1 MTGES
6 VCPVRFHPMDPT
18 DAANPFDA
26 LATLTATCPV
36 SRQSHERF
44 ADITL
49 VTSYAGVTEVY
60 DREHHG
66 DFGVAGGHV
75 ARGRQGGDAFG
86 GAKVILGL
94 DGDEHRRLR
103 RIVAKAL
110 SPRLVD
116 SMSPFVADLARE
128 VVDAIPDIG
137 RADLREV
144 WATQIPSRAITRM
157 IGVPDEDHDQFFKW
171 TMNKMAVLA
180 AITQQR
186 ATDEL
191 IASFKAQEAEFA
203 AYMQAQLQLR
213 RVADDP
219 PHDVLTN
226 LIALVEE
233 SDEEWTDAD
242 IIANGVFLLN
252 AGNQTT
258 ANLLT
263 NLVHQLISSGEWS
276 RVRADRALVPIA
288 IEESLRLTPPIMVAV
303 RPPTMPTTIG
313 GVEVD
318 AGEQIVLSH
327 LGANRDPAAWGDDA
341 AEFKLERDAA
351 VKHVG
356 FAMGPHSCVGSA
368 VARRVGAIAM
378 NALLDRFER
387 LDLAP
392 GWAWTRQEYWS
403 SLGVTSL
410 EVVW

>member
-1 MTGES
+1 MAGES
-6 VCPVRFHPMDPT
+6 VCPVRFHPMDPV
-18 DAANPFDA
+18 DAADPFDA
-26 LATLTATCPV
+26 LAALTATCPV
-36 SRQSHERF
+36 SRQTHERF
-44 ADITL
+44 ADVTL
-49 VTSYAGVTEVY
+49 VASYAGVTEVY
-60 DREHHG
+60 NREHHG
-66 DFGVAGGHV
+66 DFGVTGGHV
-75 ARGRQGGDAFG
+75 ARGPQGADAIG
-86 GAKVILGL
+86 AAKVILGL

-116 SMSPFVADLARE
+116 AVSPFVTELARD
-128 VVDAIPDIG
+128 VVNAIPDTG

-157 IGVPDEDHDQFFKW
+157 IGVPDEDHDQFFTW

-191 IASFKAQEAEFA
+191 LASFKAQEAEFA
-203 AYMQAQLQLR
+203 TYMQAQLQLR
-213 RVADDP
+213 RDADDP

-233 SDEEWTDAD
+233 AGEEWTDAD

-263 NLVHQLISSGEWS
+263 NLVHQLITSGEWS
-276 RVRADRALVPIA
+276 RVRADRALVPVA

-303 RPPTMPTTIG
+303 RPPTAATSVT

-327 LGANRDPAAWGDDA
+327 VGANRDTAVWGDDA
-341 AEFKLERDAA
+341 AEFKLDRTAS

-356 FAMGPHSCVGSA
+356 FAMGPHSCVGTA

-387 LDLAP
+387 LELAP
-392 GWAWTRQEYWS
+392 GWVWTRQAYWS